1 MKCKRTVLPLLG
13 TAFEPGRLAD
23 TLNEFED
30 EELAEIAQAEAYFF
44 SAQAEACVK
53 IVEKCADSYS
63 TGKRIAV
70 VKRLF
75 ALSSRR
81 SASVCYESVDSG
93 GVFYR
98 DACLP

>member
-1 MKCKRTVLPLLG
+1 MKCKRTVLSLLG

-30 EELAEIAQAEAYFF
+30 EEL
-44 SAQAEACVK
+44 AEACVK

>member
-1 MKCKRTVLPLLG
+1 MQ
-13 TAFEPGRLAD
+13 
-23 TLNEFED
+23 
-30 EELAEIAQAEAYFF
+30 EEKGGKVNMQ
-44 SAQAEACVK
+44 
-53 IVEKCADSYS
+53 EKDRQSLC

>member
-1 MKCKRTVLPLLG
+1 M
-13 TAFEPGRLAD
+13 
-23 TLNEFED
+23 
-30 EELAEIAQAEAYFF
+30 Q
-44 SAQAEACVK
+44 
-53 IVEKCADSYS
+53 EKDRQFLC